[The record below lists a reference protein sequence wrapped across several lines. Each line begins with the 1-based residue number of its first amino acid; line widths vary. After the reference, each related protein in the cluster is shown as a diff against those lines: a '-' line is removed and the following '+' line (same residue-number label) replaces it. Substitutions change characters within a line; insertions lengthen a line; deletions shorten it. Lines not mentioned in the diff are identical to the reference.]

1 MNGIPES
8 CSALDGGD
16 HGTQC
21 ATEVRQSH
29 YGKCRVMWLLDGA
42 PRRNSVH
49 NQSVENAP
57 EQVEDTV
64 GELCGRS
71 TDANVKKYT
80 FCGQETVGAL
90 VLLSK
95 DRQGTGT

>member
-1 MNGIPES
+1 MINLLKN
-8 CSALDGGD
+8 AL
-16 HGTQC
+16 
-21 ATEVRQSH
+21 
-29 YGKCRVMWLLDGA
+29 
-42 PRRNSVH
+42 
-49 NQSVENAP
+49 

-64 GELCGRS
+64 SELCGRS